1 MGPLALMAKAAGFS
15 VVGSDLVQGA
25 VSKELEREGIR
36 FFIGRQDGEF
46 LREELEGEGVDWFVY
61 TSALP
66 KEHAELKLA
75 KERGIRVSKRDELIE
90 FLVEKL
96 GLKMVAVAGTHGKT
110 TTSAGIV
117 WLARKLKLPV
127 SWLVGTTLGFE
138 EAGKYVS
145 GSKYLVYEADE
156 YDRNFLYYHPWLSLI
171 PAVSYDHPDI
181 YPTEEDYK
189 AAFAQFIRQSRKV
202 ITETALDKQLTI
214 PGKTRR
220 FDLGLG
226 IEAAREI
233 MKNLGRE
240 LDEEEAK
247 RIMDEFPGVGRRME
261 RIVDGVF
268 SDYAHHPEEIK
279 ATLEMA
285 REEAKRSGRR
295 GVIAVYEPHQNTRQH
310 EVFRGYRQAFLG
322 AEKVFWL
329 PTYLTREKTGLKV
342 LTPEE
347 FIQSLENFEVAEA
360 AEVGEE
366 LYLRLKNYVEEG
378 FLVLFMSAGP
388 VDGWVREKFGKKS

>member
-1 MGPLALMAKAAGFS
+1 MRIYISGISGTAMGPLALMAKAAGFS

-138 EAGKYVS
+138 
-145 GSKYLVYEADE
+145 
-156 YDRNFLYYHPWLSLI
+156 
-171 PAVSYDHPDI
+171 
-181 YPTEEDYK
+181 
-189 AAFAQFIRQSRKV
+189 
-202 ITETALDKQLTI
+202 
-214 PGKTRR
+214 
-220 FDLGLG
+220 
-226 IEAAREI
+226 
-233 MKNLGRE
+233 
-240 LDEEEAK
+240 
-247 RIMDEFPGVGRRME
+247 
-261 RIVDGVF
+261 
-268 SDYAHHPEEIK
+268 
-279 ATLEMA
+279 
-285 REEAKRSGRR
+285 
-295 GVIAVYEPHQNTRQH
+295 
-310 EVFRGYRQAFLG
+310 
-322 AEKVFWL
+322 
-329 PTYLTREKTGLKV
+329 
-342 LTPEE
+342 
-347 FIQSLENFEVAEA
+347 
-360 AEVGEE
+360 
-366 LYLRLKNYVEEG
+366 
-378 FLVLFMSAGP
+378 
-388 VDGWVREKFGKKS
+388 

>member
-1 MGPLALMAKAAGFS
+1 
-15 VVGSDLVQGA
+15 
-25 VSKELEREGIR
+25 
-36 FFIGRQDGEF
+36 
-46 LREELEGEGVDWFVY
+46 
-61 TSALP
+61 
-66 KEHAELKLA
+66 
-75 KERGIRVSKRDELIE
+75 
-90 FLVEKL
+90 
-96 GLKMVAVAGTHGKT
+96 
-110 TTSAGIV
+110 
-117 WLARKLKLPV
+117 
-127 SWLVGTTLGFE
+127 
-138 EAGKYVS
+138 
-145 GSKYLVYEADE
+145 
-156 YDRNFLYYHPWLSLI
+156 
-171 PAVSYDHPDI
+171 
-181 YPTEEDYK
+181 
-189 AAFAQFIRQSRKV
+189 
-202 ITETALDKQLTI
+202 
-214 PGKTRR
+214 
-220 FDLGLG
+220 
-226 IEAAREI
+226 